1 MCLDPLSIAAM
12 ALSAAGTVYNVNS
25 QNNAIEAQNEANW
38 QSFQMADNARKLE
51 QERQAGLETQ
61 RRGSLLETADKVDPG
76 RKLEEL
82 DPAADAALAEV
93 LDNRIANENLPN
105 SALGSS
111 AGNEAMSEV
120 ANRVVA
126 SKRAEL
132 EAANRLRAAG
142 TAFSDDG
149 LAIRRGL
156 AFQDLL
162 GDKMQ
167 GSLGVSMQER
177 NITPPTYR
185 PGSTLLG
192 DVLVGAGQYA
202 GNRAG
207 YNAGYSVGVG
217 G

>member
-12 ALSAAGTVYNVNS
+12 ALSAAGTIYNTNTM
-25 QNNAIEAQNEANW
+25 NNAIEAQNEANW
-38 QSFQMADNARKLE
+38 NAFQMANNARKLE
-51 QERQAGLETQ
+51 QERQSGLEAE

-93 LDNRIANENLPN
+93 LDNRIANESLPT
-105 SALGSS
+105 SALGSV
-111 AGNEAMSEV
+111 AGEGAMAEV

-142 TAFSDDG
+142 TAFSDDAV
-149 LAIRRGL
+149 AIRRGL
-156 AFQDLL
+156 AIQDLL

-185 PGSTLLG
+185 PGNTLLG
-192 DVLVGAGQYA
+192 DVLIGAGQYA

>member
-12 ALSAAGTVYNVNS
+12 ALSAAGTIYNTNTM
-25 QNNAIEAQNEANW
+25 NNAIEAQNEANW
-38 QSFQMADNARKLE
+38 NAFQMANNARKLE
-51 QERQAGLETQ
+51 QERQSGLEAQ
-61 RRGSLLETADKVDPG
+61 RRGSLLETANEVDPG

-82 DPAADAALAEV
+82 DPASDAALSEV
-93 LDNRIANENLPN
+93 LENRIADDSLPTL
-105 SALGSS
+105 SFGSD
-111 AGNEAMSEV
+111 AGKEAMSQV

-142 TAFSDDG
+142 NAFSDDA

-177 NITPPTYR
+177 DITPPTYR
-185 PGSTLLG
+185 PGNTLMG
-192 DVLVGAGQYA
+192 DILIGAGQFA
-202 GNRAG
+202 GHRAG
-207 YNAGYSVGVG
+207 YNAGYNVGVG

>member
-12 ALSAAGTVYNVNS
+12 ALSAAGTVYNTNS
-25 QNNAIEAQNEANW
+25 MNNAIEAQNEANW

-51 QERQAGLETQ
+51 QERQAGLETE

-76 RKLEEL
+76 RKLQEL

-93 LDNRIANENLPN
+93 LDNRIAKDSLPT

-142 TAFSDDG
+142 TAFSNDG

>member
-12 ALSAAGTVYNVNS
+12 ALSAAGTVYNTNS
-25 QNNAIEAQNEANW
+25 MNNAIEAQNEANW

-51 QERQAGLETQ
+51 QERQAGLETE
-61 RRGSLLETADKVDPG
+61 RRGSLLATADAVDPG

-93 LDNRIANENLPN
+93 LDNRIAKDSLPT

-149 LAIRRGL
+149 LALRRGL

-185 PGSTLLG
+185 TGSTLLG